1 MLISFHTFCLW
12 LCNFIK
18 QFLYSPKF
26 KNYSEQRKKIP
37 RLEFSKSLEV
47 PNNDQ
52 RLVKTLIWLK
62 FSNGVSSK
70 KKKKKRKTPESVT
83 YSKLK
88 EFGILLT

>member
-1 MLISFHTFCLW
+1 MIITCQLVSTYFVY
-12 LCNFIK
+12 NFAICIK

-26 KNYSEQRKKIP
+26 ENYSEQRKKNS

-62 FSNGVSSK
+62 FSNGVSSTTTKNKQTNK
-70 KKKKKRKTPESVT
+70 KDS
-83 YSKLK
+83 
-88 EFGILLT
+88 